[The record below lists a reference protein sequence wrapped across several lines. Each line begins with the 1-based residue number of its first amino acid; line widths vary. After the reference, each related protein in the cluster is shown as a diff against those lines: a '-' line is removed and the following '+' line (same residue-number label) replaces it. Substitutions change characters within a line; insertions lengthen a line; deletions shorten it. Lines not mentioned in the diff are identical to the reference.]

1 MKKIPTSKDII
12 LIMKTACEALEQF
25 NRVYPTINFNSEIDY
40 ELELWSN
47 NLRFYASTLNNN
59 IINK

>member
-1 MKKIPTSKDII
+1 
-12 LIMKTACEALEQF
+12 MKTACEALEQF

-59 IINK
+59 ILNK